1 MLVDHLGDGI
11 LQQHHV
17 LIERFDLALQ
27 LDTVDQVDG
36 DLHMFLTQCVQER
49 VL

>member
-1 MLVDHLGDGI
+1 MLVHHLRDGV
-11 LQQHHV
+11 LEQDDV

-27 LDTVDQVDG
+27 LDTVDEVDLNL
-36 DLHMFLTQCVQER
+36 DMLLAQRVQER